1 MDNISE
7 PTFRRGD
14 DAIIAATGQHVKISG
29 YEETRVVC
37 RWLVNGKI
45 IVRSLDEFQLR
56 RAEKGDVL
64 ASSASV

>member
-7 PTFRRGD
+7 RTFKRGD
-14 DAIIAATGQHVKISG
+14 DAIITATGQHVKIAG
-29 YEETRVVC
+29 YNETRVVC

-56 RAEKGDVL
+56 RAEEGNVL